1 VAIAVHAHTL
11 YMYRYGH
18 TGGKSPRIRY
28 TPDRTGLVVTASTCS
43 VNEHLDLRLQFVR
56 EEMNSNVQD
65 IFTQRNSSSSK
76 RINKHTS
83 KRHTAANHCPVSV
96 EDVKLERANAVLMQR
111 LAASR
116 LALDEHTVAAAA
128 AAKAPESRSVR
139 MTLHKPT
146 RAVQ

>member
-1 VAIAVHAHTL
+1 
-11 YMYRYGH
+11 MYRYGH

-56 EEMNSNVQD
+56 EEMNSSVQD
-65 IFTQRNSSSSK
+65 IYTQRSSSK
-76 RINKHTS
+76 RINKRTNLLS
-83 KRHTAANHCPVSV
+83 KRNTAADRFLLRA

-116 LALDEHTVAAAA
+116 LALDEHTVVAAS
-128 AAKAPESRSVR
+128 AAKASQSRNVR
-139 MTLHKPT
+139 MTLHKPL
-146 RAVQ
+146 RPVQ